1 MTREEIIAILRSP
14 EGRDETRRVYK
25 LGAAVDFVERTI
37 YSRTVSRAD
46 AEQMT
51 DAVAKIAEEFFPGS
65 EDTFAIIYGRRLQ
78 RVINE
83 VFGSP
88 S

>member
-1 MTREEIIAILRSP
+1 MTREEVIAILRSP

-51 DAVAKIAEEFFPGS
+51 DVVAKIAEEFFPGS
-65 EDTFAIIYGRRLQ
+65 EETFAIIYGRRLQ

-83 VFGSP
+83 VFGSA